1 MNKTE
6 LIRAISERSELTIKD
21 SESALNA
28 FIAVSTETLKKGEE
42 ISLVGFGSF
51 SVTKRNARI
60 GMNFKT
66 KKAIEIPASN
76 SVKFKCGKGLKEA
89 IN

>member
-6 LIRAISERSELTIKD
+6 LVRAISEKSGLTIKD

-28 FIAVSTETLKKGEE
+28 FIAASTEVLKKGEE
-42 ISLVGFGSF
+42 ISLVGFGSLY
-51 SVTKRNARI
+51 VTVRSARI

-66 KKAIEIPASN
+66 KKSIEIPASRG
-76 SVKFKCGKGLKEA
+76 VKFKAGKNLKDA